1 MLLHMFEYR
10 FVHMSAKLA
19 EATRSPS
26 GGGITCGFK
35 LPGVGA
41 ERRSSERA
49 ASTLNCSAV
58 SPASQMDSPTWH
70 IYKFL

>member
-1 MLLHMFEYR
+1 MKDLTHPFIYLFLMLLHVFEYR
-10 FVHMSAKLA
+10 FVHMSAKLT

-41 ERRSSERA
+41 G
-49 ASTLNCSAV
+49 
-58 SPASQMDSPTWH
+58 TWTQVLWEGSKH
-70 IYKFL
+70 P